1 MIHPTA
7 QVDTP
12 HIGEQTKVWQFAVIL
27 SGARI
32 GNHCNINCHT
42 FIENMVVLGDHVT
55 VKSGVY
61 LWDGLEA
68 EDHVFIGPNV
78 SFVNNRY
85 PRSGMPLD
93 PYPVTRLGMGCS
105 IGAGAVILDS
115 IRIGR
120 YALIAAGSVVTR
132 DVPDHALIKGNPGR
146 ISGWVDEEG
155 FPLEERNGLWTSRN
169 GNIYES
175 GPDGLTIQ
183 PS

>member
-7 QVDTP
+7 QVDTL
-12 HIGEQTKVWQFAVIL
+12 HIGPDTRVWQFSVIL

-42 FIENMVVLGDHVT
+42 FIENEVVLGDHVT

-93 PYPVTRLGMGCS
+93 PYPVTRLGYGCS
-105 IGAGAVILDS
+105 IGAGAVILDGL
-115 IRIGR
+115 RIGR
-120 YALIAAGSVVTR
+120 YALIAAGAVVTR
-132 DVPDHALIKGNPGR
+132 DVPDHALIKGNPGKF
-146 ISGWVDEEG
+146 SGWVDAQG
-155 FPLEERNGLWTSRN
+155 FPMKQDGDLWTSR
-169 GNIYES
+169 
-175 GPDGLTIQ
+175 DGTKFTKGLHGLETKIT
-183 PS
+183 